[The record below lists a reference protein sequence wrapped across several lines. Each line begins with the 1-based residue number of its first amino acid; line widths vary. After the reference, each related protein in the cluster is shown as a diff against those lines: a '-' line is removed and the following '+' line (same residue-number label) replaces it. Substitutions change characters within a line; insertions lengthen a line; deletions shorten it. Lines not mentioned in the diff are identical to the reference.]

1 MIQAAPPLP
10 VALTDEQERIVRFG
24 DGPAVVIAGAGTG
37 KTRVIVERV
46 RWLLDTYGRGSRDA
60 LGRLLPDEPEE
71 RPAAAAQVSAL
82 APASIKPR
90 AFGPATTPAQVGL
103 WPAEA
108 EPDPAPVVPLPS
120 GRSGLGARRDPRLE
134 PFAGP
139 LLPEQILVLTY
150 NVKAARELQ
159 ERLDLAL
166 GPAVRAR
173 MSVSNFHSFCH
184 QVLTQAGAEAGLP
197 AHPEVLDGIGQVL
210 LLRDLEAGL
219 DLFYHGA
226 WWAFG
231 SFVQFINRAKD
242 ELVTP
247 DDFDAYVAEE
257 RAVFESRYGPLAVAI
272 ERLELLGNLKIP
284 RELRKE
290 YARLRKFERAEAR
303 GDDLLEDRRPSPDK
317 AADREARRTVLGTGA
332 VQHTRHFN
340 AAERIEIDKL
350 AGSYVVDGAALEIVR
365 LDEQARVYRAY
376 QAELIARGALDFGEQ
391 IAAVTRLWKA
401 RPNILRRW
409 QRTYR
414 YILVDEFQDA
424 NVAQIE
430 LIELLGRTPDRPD
443 NVMVVGDDDQSIYHF
458 RGASFAAFGE
468 FGRRFSGPPIHAPGA
483 RSPGPPAR
491 LQITRNFRSVP
502 EILAVA
508 NRLIA
513 HNLERQ
519 EPDKRLITDRP
530 PGQTVEVIACAG
542 PEDEAVAVVDAI
554 QDLARRPD
562 GPPAWSSIAVLY
574 RKHKHRN
581 EIVARLRDE
590 EIPYTVVGG
599 LSLFDTPEVRDLE
612 QSLRAIADPHHDVA
626 LVRMMSAGPWRLD
639 PLEILEISR
648 MARFDRGHLID
659 AAREVVASGQL
670 KVERLDVPADGSDA
684 PSGTGASGVI
694 ATRAIAVGPDTRAKL
709 RRLLETIDELAPQ
722 TWREG
727 PYTLLERFLER
738 TGQIL
743 DLIGADTRESQ
754 RIAVNLASFLRF
766 TNDWQTAFPSG
777 HLNQFVDYLDAYQD
791 AGGELP
797 TSVELSEDVEG
808 VRLMTVYQ
816 AKGLEFPVVI
826 VPGLV
831 EREWPGTMG
840 INDLFPIDLLREGRP
855 SPDFNLEEERRLLYV
870 ALTRAQDRLIVT
882 CHPGPAGQNLGF
894 SPFIAELRGVGEDG
908 LDGPAIR
915 FIDRAAGV
923 SGTLET
929 VPDDPAGLREA
940 DDPLLE
946 RSVAAVRRVMP
957 LPTRR
962 ERRLALRLR
971 ATELVGML
979 EGTSAASPESEAARL
994 RFTEELA
1001 QVGRSAATS
1010 AEDARA
1016 RGLDPFTF
1024 QELAQDS
1031 VAGAHLLQVAPLGRH
1046 FSYSQF
1052 STYEHCPLEY
1062 AFASVYR
1069 IPTARTAGYFAF
1081 GSAAHA
1087 AFEEFTRERRERL
1100 ARGEPAPT
1108 RADLERIFAAGWKPE
1123 DFGDRTTE
1131 AEYQRKTGNL
1141 LERFWQGELS
1151 STSQVLH
1158 EELPFEL
1165 QLEPADGSPTVVVT
1179 GSIDRIDRLPSGG
1192 IEVIDYKTGNSKSQ
1206 KEAAVNLQLSIYALA
1221 CRDALGL
1228 GRPERVTLYF
1238 TESSMRTSSTRSDEE
1253 LEAARADILARAARI
1268 RSGDF
1273 AATPSQKTCERCPY
1287 AALCPSRIN

>member
-1 MIQAAPPLP
+1 
-10 VALTDEQERIVRFG
+10 
-24 DGPAVVIAGAGTG
+24 

-60 LGRLLPDEPEE
+60 LNRLLPDKPEE
-71 RPAAAAQVSAL
+71 RPQAADTVAAPVP
-82 APASIKPR
+82 APA
-90 AFGPATTPAQVGL
+90 PAPTQAPAIGAAVPPAQVGL
-103 WPAEA
+103 WEA
-108 EPDPAPVVPLPS
+108 EPEREPEPVAPVVPKAAGPS
-120 GRSGLGARRDPRLE
+120 GPGSRRDPRLE

-159 ERLDLAL
+159 DRLDAAL

-184 QVLTQAGAEAGLP
+184 QVLAQAGAEAGLP

-210 LLRDLEAGL
+210 LLRDIEPGL

-247 DDFDAYVAEE
+247 DGFDAYVAEE
-257 RAVFESRYGPLAVAI
+257 RTVFESRYGPLAVAI
-272 ERLELLGNLKIP
+272 ERLEQLGNLKIP
-284 RELRKE
+284 RELRNE

-317 AADREARRTVLGTGA
+317 AADREARRTVLGTGV
-332 VQHTRHFN
+332 VQHARHFSP
-340 AAERIEIDKL
+340 AERVEIEQL
-350 AGSYVVDGAALEIVR
+350 AASYVVDGAALEIVR

-376 QAELIARGALDFGEQ
+376 QAELLKRGALDFGEQ
-391 IAAVTRLWKA
+391 IAAVTRLWKN

-458 RGASFAAFGE
+458 RGASFAAFAE
-468 FGRRFSGPPIHAPGA
+468 FSRRFSGPPTHAPY
-483 RSPGPPAR
+483 SPPPDPPAR
-491 LQITRNFRSVP
+491 LQIARNFRSGP
-502 EILAVA
+502 EVLTVA

-519 EPDKRLITDRP
+519 EPDKRLTTDRR
-530 PGQTVEVIACAG
+530 PGQPVEVIACAG

-554 QDLARRPD
+554 EELARRPD
-562 GPPAWSSIAVLY
+562 GPADWSAIAVLY

-581 EIVARLRDE
+581 QIVARLRDE
-590 EIPYTVVGG
+590 DIPYTVVGG

-612 QSLRAIADPHHDVA
+612 QSLRTIADPHDDVA
-626 LVRMMSAGPWRLD
+626 QVRMMSAGPWRLD

-648 MARFDRGHLID
+648 MARFDRGHLVD

-670 KVERLDVPADGSDA
+670 KVERLDDPVEAGA
-684 PSGTGASGVI
+684 TGPI

-709 RRLLETIDELAPQ
+709 RRLLETIDELAPE

-727 PYTLLERFLER
+727 PYTLLERFVER

-766 TNDWQTAFPSG
+766 TNDWQSAFPTG
-777 HLNQFVDYLDAYQD
+777 HLNQFVDYLDVYKD

-840 INDLFPIDLLREGRP
+840 INDLFPIDLLREGQP
-855 SPDFNLEEERRLLYV
+855 SPDFNVEEERRLLYV
-870 ALTRAQDRLIVT
+870 ALTRARDRLIVT
-882 CHPGPAGQNLGF
+882 CHPGPAGQNLGL
-894 SPFIAELRGVGEDG
+894 SPFIAEVRGVGADG
-908 LDGPAIR
+908 LGDGPAIR
-915 FIDRAAGV
+915 FIDRPAGN
-923 SGTLET
+923 SGALES
-929 VPDDPAGLREA
+929 DLGRPAGLADA

-946 RSVAAVRRVMP
+946 RSVAAVRQVMP

-979 EGTSAASPESEAARL
+979 EGTSASSPEAEAARL

-1031 VAGAHLLQVAPLGRH
+1031 LAGANLLQVAPLG
-1046 FSYSQF
+1046 
-1052 STYEHCPLEY
+1052 
-1062 AFASVYR
+1062 
-1069 IPTARTAGYFAF
+1069 
-1081 GSAAHA
+1081 
-1087 AFEEFTRERRERL
+1087 
-1100 ARGEPAPT
+1100 
-1108 RADLERIFAAGWKPE
+1108 
-1123 DFGDRTTE
+1123 
-1131 AEYQRKTGNL
+1131 
-1141 LERFWQGELS
+1141 
-1151 STSQVLH
+1151 
-1158 EELPFEL
+1158 
-1165 QLEPADGSPTVVVT
+1165 
-1179 GSIDRIDRLPSGG
+1179 
-1192 IEVIDYKTGNSKSQ
+1192 
-1206 KEAAVNLQLSIYALA
+1206 
-1221 CRDALGL
+1221 
-1228 GRPERVTLYF
+1228 
-1238 TESSMRTSSTRSDEE
+1238 
-1253 LEAARADILARAARI
+1253 
-1268 RSGDF
+1268 
-1273 AATPSQKTCERCPY
+1273 
-1287 AALCPSRIN
+1287 